1 MSISLQ
7 DSESSIYSGITGN
20 NNINFD
26 FSKKTS
32 ENFSSNPTGQQPNN
46 QGGEQFE
53 INPESI
59 KAQIGKEKNQAQRI
73 HLSRV
78 VIETSALLNIVKH
91 CREADIKSA
100 A

>member
-1 MSISLQ
+1 MADIIA
-7 DSESSIYSGITGN
+7 SESAS
-20 NNINFD
+20 
-26 FSKKTS
+26 
-32 ENFSSNPTGQQPNN
+32 
-46 QGGEQFE
+46 
-53 INPESI
+53 
-59 KAQIGKEKNQAQRI
+59 QIGKEKNQAQRI